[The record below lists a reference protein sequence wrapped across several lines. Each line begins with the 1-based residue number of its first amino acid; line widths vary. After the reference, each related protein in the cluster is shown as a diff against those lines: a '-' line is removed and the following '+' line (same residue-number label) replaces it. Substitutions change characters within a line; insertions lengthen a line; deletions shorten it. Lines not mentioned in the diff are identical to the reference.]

1 MLRLFLG
8 GHGSVLP
15 LIVLVA
21 CFVFF
26 VLVAFYV
33 ATDRRTSHQRRMG
46 ALPLD
51 GDASRG

>member
-8 GHGSVLP
+8 AHGSVLP

-21 CFVFF
+21 SFAFF
-26 VLVAFYV
+26 LLVAFYV
-33 ATDRRTSHQRRMG
+33 ATDRRSSHRRHMG

-51 GDASRG
+51 GDPSHG